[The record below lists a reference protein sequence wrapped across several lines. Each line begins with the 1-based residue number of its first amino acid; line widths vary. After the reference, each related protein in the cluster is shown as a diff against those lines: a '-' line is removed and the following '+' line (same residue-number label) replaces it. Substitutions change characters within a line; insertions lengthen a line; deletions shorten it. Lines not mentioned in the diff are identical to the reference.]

1 MMVTWTDVRELEVVR
16 SGIYM
21 ELESIGLAN
30 GSDSGVKGREKA
42 KICQGIGPK

>member
-1 MMVTWTDVRELEVVR
+1 MVRF
-16 SGIYM
+16 GIYM

-30 GSDSGVKGREKA
+30 GSDSCVEGREKA